1 MKPQEIEAQ
10 LEIILNEVLKPAR
23 YVGGEFNEIR
33 KPWQEAE
40 LRIALGFPDL
50 YDLGMPN
57 LALAILYDL
66 LNKKPEL
73 LAERVYLPWPDMD
86 QAMRRVG
93 IPLYSLESKH
103 PIKDFDLLALSL
115 PYESV
120 YTNVLAMLDL
130 AEIPLLTAERDDT
143 VPIIIAGGHATF
155 NPEPMADFFDAMV
168 IGEGEEIIL
177 EITDCIK
184 DWRQSTAPRKMLH
197 RSLAQIAGVYVPSL
211 YEATYND
218 DGTVK
223 AVTPI
228 DDEIPA
234 IVRKRVVAQLPPP
247 VTDFLVPN
255 IDVVHNRAAIEI
267 MRGCTRG
274 CRFCQAGMI
283 TRPVRERSVTE
294 IVDAIERSVNNTGF
308 EEVGLLSLSS
318 SDYRDV
324 LELVKTVGER
334 FADMQLNIA
343 LPSLRIETVSIEL
356 MEVLQKKSRRSGFT
370 LAPEAATERM
380 REIINKPVKTEDLL
394 ATAGEIYKRGWNTLK
409 LYFMIGHPAEQLE
422 DVKAIADL
430 CKAVL
435 AEGRKVLGGRARLNV
450 GVSTFV
456 PKPNTPFQWA
466 PCDDADQIAAKQN
479 LLKREVRG
487 KGLKLSWTDVRETEL
502 EAWLSRGDRRTGQ
515 VIHHAFKHGAH
526 FDAWREYFRFDL
538 WQNAFAA
545 VGVDPKFYTH
555 RQRTEN
561 EAFPWDHIDS
571 TVKKSFLWEDYT
583 WSREGRTRV
592 DCRDKC
598 FSCGILP
605 TFKEMRRDT
614 PEDAWECPPV
624 GKRKGDA
631 DNDKAN
637 EGTTLLAKDE
647 AQTQELPS

>member
-1 MKPQEIEAQ
+1 VKPTEIESQ

-33 KPWQEAE
+33 KPWDDAE
-40 LRIALGFPDL
+40 LRIAVGFPDL

-66 LNKKPEL
+66 LNKEDGL

-93 IPLYSLESKH
+93 VPLFSLESKH
-103 PIKDFDLLALSL
+103 PLMDFDLLALSL
-115 PYESV
+115 PYETV
-120 YTNVLAMLDL
+120 YTNVLALLDL
-130 AEIPLLTAERDDT
+130 AEIPLLTAERDDN
-143 VPIIIAGGHATF
+143 VPIVIAGGHATF

-184 DWRQSTAPRKMLH
+184 QWRKEEQPRPVLH
-197 RSLAQIAGVYVPSL
+197 RSLAQISGVYVPSL
-211 YEATYND
+211 YQATYNE

-223 AVTPI
+223 AVSPI
-228 DDEIPA
+228 EEGIPA
-234 IVRKRVVAQLPPP
+234 TVRKRVVPQLPPP
-247 VTDFLVPN
+247 VTDFIVPN

-294 IVDAIERSVNNTGF
+294 VVDAIARSVDITGF

-343 LPSLRIETVSIEL
+343 LPSLRIESVSVEL
-356 MEVLQKKSRRSGFT
+356 MELLQKKSRRSGFT

-394 ATAGEIYKRGWNTLK
+394 STASEIYKRGWSTLK
-409 LYFMIGHPAEQLE
+409 LYFMIGHPAEKLE
-422 DVKAIADL
+422 DVQAIAAL
-430 CKAVL
+430 CKDVL

-466 PCDDADQIAAKQN
+466 PCDTADQVEAKQA

-487 KGLKLSWTDVRETEL
+487 KGLKLSWTDIRETEL
-502 EAWLSRGDRRTGQ
+502 EAWLSRGDRRMGK
-515 VIHHAFKHGAH
+515 VIHRAYKRGAF
-526 FDAWREYFRFDL
+526 FDAWREHFRFNI
-538 WQNAFAA
+538 WQEAFAEA
-545 VGVDPKFYTH
+545 GIDPKFYSH
-555 RQRTEN
+555 RQRGEH
-561 EAFPWDHIDS
+561 EVFPWDHIDS
-571 TVKKSFLWEDYT
+571 TVKKSFLWEDYS
-583 WSREGRTRV
+583 WSAEGQTRV

-598 FSCGILP
+598 FACGILP

-614 PEDAWECPPV
+614 PEDAWQCPPV
-624 GKRKGDA
+624 GNKKLTATSDDA
-631 DNDKAN
+631 
-637 EGTTLLAKDE
+637 EGSTNA
-647 AQTQELPS
+647 